1 VGTRLIA
8 LDTVAVETF
17 ALRAISRI
25 SMGRLAEKPF
35 TMNNILPQ
43 LFRRF
48 GTNVYARKR
57 LPRLG
62 GPNQQS
68 FGLALQVSAMIQSS
82 EDHRGREVGKR
93 LLEAQH
99 PILLQ
104 RWFGLIFVL
113 MRSTR
118 RWRILA
124 SRAAFPERRLSFW
137 ETT

>member
-1 VGTRLIA
+1 
-8 LDTVAVETF
+8 
-17 ALRAISRI
+17 
-25 SMGRLAEKPF
+25 MGRLAEKPF

-48 GTNVYARKR
+48 ENDIYARKR

-62 GPNQQS
+62 GPNRQS
-68 FGLALQVSAMIQSS
+68 FCPALQVSAMIQSS

-99 PILLQ
+99 PILLE
-104 RWFGLIFVL
+104 RWFVLIL
-113 MRSTR
+113 MLMGSTR
-118 RWRILA
+118 RWRTLA
-124 SRAAFPERRLSFW
+124 SRAALPERRLSFW